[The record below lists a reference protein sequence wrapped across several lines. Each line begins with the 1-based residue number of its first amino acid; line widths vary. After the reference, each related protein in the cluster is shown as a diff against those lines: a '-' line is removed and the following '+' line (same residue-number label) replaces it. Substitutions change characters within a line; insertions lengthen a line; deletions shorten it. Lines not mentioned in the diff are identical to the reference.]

1 MCRYKGYTAEHE
13 EHRARWY
20 AQQNERNEQDDNDS
34 NINNYYATA
43 YLQPAL
49 TAGIPI
55 ILRDKEGYNLSTDA
69 FWGILP
75 PWKHTFK
82 EAVTA
87 ANSFVNI
94 RSETVYESKLYTPLL
109 KKKQRCLIPCSYY
122 FEHHHFDKYNKKTGE
137 PLKGKV
143 SVPFFVKMHRTSL
156 FAVPALYSKW
166 YDKENKREIITYS
179 MFTIVAND
187 LLTAIHNGGDNPYR
201 MPLVIEREME
211 DVWLNP
217 DSSDRQ
223 INEILNYQVHS
234 DQLRAYAVAPLTGK
248 AAKQGEDV
256 IKEEDWDEYKAEIEE
271 IKNTGKTRIPEL
283 V

>member
-1 MCRYKGYTAEHE
+1 M
-13 EHRARWY
+13 
-20 AQQNERNEQDDNDS
+20 
-34 NINNYYATA
+34 
-43 YLQPAL
+43 QPAL
-49 TAGIPI
+49 TAGLPLIMRNEDGQNI
-55 ILRDKEGYNLSTDA
+55 SIDA

-94 RSETVYESKLYTPLL
+94 RSETVHESRLYAPLL
-109 KKKQRCLIPCSYY
+109 KKKQRCLIPCSFY

-143 SVPFFVKMHRTSL
+143 SVPFFVKVNRRPL

-166 YDKENKREIITYS
+166 YDRENRQEVITYS

-201 MPLVIEREME
+201 MPLVIEHDME
-211 DVWLNP
+211 DAWLNP
-217 DSSDRQ
+217 EAPEKQ
-223 INEILNYQVHS
+223 INEILNYQIVS
-234 DQLRAYAVAPLTGK
+234 DKLRAYAVAPLTGK
-248 AAKQGEDV
+248 AAKQGEA
-256 IKEEDWDEYKAEIEE
+256 IIEEADWPEYQAEIEE
-271 IKNTGKTRIPEL
+271 IKNTGKTRTPVL